1 MEANASDLDRL
12 VPGLDDI
19 RRERL
24 MALRDLYAEWN
35 AKLNLISRKDFDAFP
50 ERHLLHSLS
59 IVPYLEPRAGQT
71 AVDIGTG
78 GGFPGIPLAIVFPEI
93 EFTLVDSIGKK
104 IKAVQAIADEIG
116 LTNVRTIQARAENVT
131 GQYDY
136 ALSRA
141 VARLSVLVRYCIGC
155 SMKVGRLYCLKG
167 GDLREEIAEVRRHPI
182 QVYDLKDRLEG
193 EFFETKKL
201 VVVDFQGRRLSKP

>member
-1 MEANASDLDRL
+1 MEADATDLGRL
-12 VPGLDDI
+12 VPGLDGA

-24 MALRDLYAEWN
+24 LALRDLYAEWN
-35 AKLNLISRKDFDAFP
+35 AKLNLISRKDFNEFH

-59 IVPYLEPRAGQT
+59 IVPYLDARAGQT

-78 GGFPGIPLAIVFPEI
+78 GGFPGIPLAIVFPEM
-93 EFTLVDSIGKK
+93 EFTLVDSVGKK

-131 GQYDY
+131 GRFDY
-136 ALSRA
+136 AFSRA
-141 VARLSVLVRYCIGC
+141 VARLNVLVRYCIGC
-155 SMKVGRLYCLKG
+155 SMKVGSLYCLKG
-167 GDLREEIAEVRRHPI
+167 GDLRDEISEVRRHPV
-182 QVYDLKDRLEG
+182 QVFDLKDHLDS

-201 VVVDFQGRRLSKP
+201 VMVEFRP